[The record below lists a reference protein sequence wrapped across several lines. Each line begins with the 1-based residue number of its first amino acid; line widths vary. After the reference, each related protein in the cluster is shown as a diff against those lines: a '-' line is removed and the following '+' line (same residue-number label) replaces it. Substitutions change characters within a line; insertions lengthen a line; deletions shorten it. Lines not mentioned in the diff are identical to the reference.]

1 MSDEEFIK
9 RFEDCTLPAED
20 FHHAHHIKVA
30 WIYLHRYSVLETL
43 DRFCSGLQRFA
54 TANGKTRL
62 YHETISWAYVLLI
75 HERVQRDGAAQSWLE
90 FAEANA
96 DLFDWKNS
104 LLKTLY
110 QDETLRSDFARRVF
124 VFPDK

>member
-1 MSDEEFIK
+1 MSDEEFIE

-20 FHHAHHIKVA
+20 FHHADHIRVV
-30 WIYLHRYSVLETL
+30 WLYLNRYSVLETL
-43 DRFCSGLQRFA
+43 ARFCGGLKHFA
-54 TANGKTRL
+54 TVNGRSRL
-62 YHETISWAYVLLI
+62 YHETISWAHVFLI
-75 HERVQRDGAAQSWLE
+75 HERVQRHGAVQSWQQ

-104 LLKTLY
+104 ILNSFY
-110 QDETLRSDFARRVF
+110 RDETLRSDFARRVF